1 MYILNIVNAM
11 KKMTVTEIKD
21 FVFERIGFS
30 KKNSYYSLKQQ
41 KKHLPLF
48 ATKLRKKMPDPCN
61 AKDHYQSFL
70 RKKNSKSVKQPKAF
84 ENPNIKHPKT
94 SHKLSKNEKFS
105 QVGSKSYLYKK
116 VQIF

>member
-1 MYILNIVNAM
+1 M
-11 KKMTVTEIKD
+11 
-21 FVFERIGFS
+21 
-30 KKNSYYSLKQQ
+30 KQQ

-61 AKDHYQSFL
+61 AKDYYQSYL

-84 ENPNIKHPKT
+84 ENPNIQHPKT

-105 QVGSKSYLYKK
+105 QVGSKSYLCKK